1 MDQSLWIATQ
11 WILLAL
17 VASIISIRF
26 AISVALVEIAV
37 GVFGGNVMHIEITPW
52 VTFLASFGSV
62 LLTFLA
68 GAEIDPEGLKKNLK
82 SSLVIG
88 FLSFLLPFLAGIAV
102 AYYGLGWTWNASKI
116 TGIALSTTSVAVVYA
131 VMVETGLSST
141 RFGQSILAAC
151 FVTDLGTVVALGL
164 LFTGLSWK
172 LLVLAVALVLVILI
186 GTRLASKIFQMYSGK
201 VSEPEIK
208 FVFLILVA
216 LGYLAVYTGSEA
228 VLPAYIIGM
237 AMAGFF
243 LKYKET
249 LHKMRAIA
257 FVAFTPFYFIKAG
270 ALISVHA
277 LITTLPLIG
286 LLLLVKVIAKFV
298 GVLPATTFFKY
309 NKRDGM
315 YTTLLMS
322 TGLTFGSI
330 SSLYGLTNGYINES
344 QYSIIVTVVI
354 LSAIL
359 PTIVAQ
365 RFFYPKELTETSQT
379 APIPQMKPNSTPI
392 PESPVILER
401 REIHGYPQN
410 SGGI

>member
-1 MDQSLWIATQ
+1 MDQSFWIATQ

-17 VASIISIRF
+17 AASIISIRF
-26 AISVALVEIAV
+26 AISVALVEIAL
-37 GVFGGNVMHIEITPW
+37 GVVGGNLMHIEITNW

-68 GAEIDPEGLKKNLK
+68 GAEIDPEGLKQNLK
-82 SSLVIG
+82 PSLVIG
-88 FLSFLLPFLAGIAV
+88 FLSFLLPFLAGLAV

-116 TGIALSTTSVAVVYA
+116 AGIALSTTSVAVVYA

-141 RFGQSILAAC
+141 RFGQAILAAC

-172 LLVLAVALVLVILI
+172 LVVLAAALVVVIIL

-277 LITTLPLIG
+277 LVTMLPLIG
-286 LLLLVKVIAKFV
+286 LLLLVKVFAKFV
-298 GVLPATTFFKY
+298 GVLPSTTFFKY

-322 TGLTFGSI
+322 TGLTFGTI
-330 SSLYGLTNGYINES
+330 SSLYGLTNGYITEA
-344 QYSIIVTVVI
+344 QYSAIVAVVI
-354 LSAIL
+354 LSAII
-359 PTIVAQ
+359 PTMVAQ
-365 RFFYPKELTETSQT
+365 KYFYPHALAESPQT
-379 APIPQMKPNSTPI
+379 AQSPQIPKAAPIPG
-392 PESPVILER
+392 SPVIMER
-401 REIHGYPQN
+401 REAHGYPQN